1 MSKNILFC
9 KPETS
14 LFKVANMMGNR
25 NVSAIFIMSDNKL
38 VGVWTEADCAK
49 LDFLEPE
56 FSQQLISSFMSSLVK
71 QVQSSILV
79 SELTVL
85 LHNYGFRHLLAV
97 DENNTP
103 QGVVSLSDVIKSQ
116 GLEHY
121 FHFRQVDKSYNAK
134 IPDEYGNSQ
143 IVKAIIALAQSLD
156 LEMVAEGVEKEKQLQ
171 FLQSIGCHVIQGYFT
186 VKRYLKMNLINLLP
200 IKI

>member
-1 MSKNILFC
+1 
-9 KPETS
+9 
-14 LFKVANMMGNR
+14 
-25 NVSAIFIMSDNKL
+25 
-38 VGVWTEADCAK
+38 
-49 LDFLEPE
+49 
-56 FSQQLISSFMSSLVK
+56 MSSPVK

-85 LHNYGFRHLLAV
+85 FHNYGFRHLLAV
-97 DENNTP
+97 DENNPP

-121 FHFRQVDKSYNAK
+121 FHYRQVDKSYNAK

-156 LEMVAEGVEKEKQLQ
+156 LEMVAEGGEKEKQLQ
-171 FLQSIGCHVIQGYFT
+171 FLQSIGCHVKQEYFYS
-186 VKRYLKMNLINLLP
+186 KALPKNELNQFIANQNLACEVI
-200 IKI
+200 

>member
-1 MSKNILFC
+1 
-9 KPETS
+9 
-14 LFKVANMMGNR
+14 
-25 NVSAIFIMSDNKL
+25 
-38 VGVWTEADCAK
+38 
-49 LDFLEPE
+49 
-56 FSQQLISSFMSSLVK
+56 MSSPVK

-85 LHNYGFRHLLAV
+85 FHNYGFRHLLAV

-103 QGVVSLSDVIKSQ
+103 QGVVSISDVIKSQ

-143 IVKAIIALAQSLD
+143 IVKAIYHR
-156 LEMVAEGVEKEKQLQ
+156 
-171 FLQSIGCHVIQGYFT
+171 IGTEF
-186 VKRYLKMNLINLLP
+186 RFRNDS
-200 IKI
+200 